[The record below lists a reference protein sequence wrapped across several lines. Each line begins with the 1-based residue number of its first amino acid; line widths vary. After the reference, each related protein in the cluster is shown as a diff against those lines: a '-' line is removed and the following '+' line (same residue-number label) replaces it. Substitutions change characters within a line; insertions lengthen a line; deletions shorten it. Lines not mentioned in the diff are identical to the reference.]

1 MGRGW
6 IREATRIQKLYRA
19 NPKRAVREVLSQDS
33 PFCEVPKGT
42 IQRHFTETFSR
53 REIADPLPLSRVSVE
68 PSTESNNAL
77 VAPLERLE
85 VLRRLRRMKNS
96 SPGPDGVTY
105 DDLKR
110 VDPDAAVLTAVYNAC
125 FRLSYTPASWK
136 ERLIVL
142 LHMKGSRDDLK
153 KWRPIVMGDVVVKQ
167 FAAVL
172 ADRLTCWVIA
182 NDPLSA
188 AQIGCLLHEG
198 YLEHS
203 FMLHRVL
210 ESARACKKEVGVAWL
225 DLADAFGSVPHA
237 VIRRALIDAGVPA
250 RVLDTVA
257 SFYQG
262 STVPRSDA
270 RRKPFPCCRE
280 YGRAAL

>member
-1 MGRGW
+1 M
-6 IREATRIQKLYRA
+6 
-19 NPKRAVREVLSQDS
+19 
-33 PFCEVPKGT
+33 
-42 IQRHFTETFSR
+42 
-53 REIADPLPLSRVSVE
+53 
-68 PSTESNNAL
+68 
-77 VAPLERLE
+77 
-85 VLRRLRRMKNS
+85 
-96 SPGPDGVTY
+96 
-105 DDLKR
+105 
-110 VDPDAAVLTAVYNAC
+110 
-125 FRLSYTPASWK
+125 
-136 ERLIVL
+136 L
-142 LHMKGSRDDLK
+142 LHMKGSRGDLK

-250 RVLDTVA
+250 RVVDTVA

-280 YGRAAL
+280 YGRAAP

>member
-53 REIADPLPLSRVSVE
+53 REIADPLPLLRVSVE
-68 PSTESNNAL
+68 PSTETNNAL

-96 SPGPDGVTY
+96 SPGPDEVTY

-110 VDPDAAVLTAVYNAC
+110 VDPYAAVLTAVYNAC

-142 LHMKGSRDDLK
+142 LHMKGSRGDLK

-188 AQIGCLLHEG
+188 AQIGCLPHEG